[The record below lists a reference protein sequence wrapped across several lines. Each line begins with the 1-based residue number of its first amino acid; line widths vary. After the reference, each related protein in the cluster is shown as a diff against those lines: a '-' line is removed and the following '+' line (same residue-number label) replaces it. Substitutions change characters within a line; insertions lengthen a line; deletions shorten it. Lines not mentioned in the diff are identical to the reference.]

1 MILETVI
8 FLVAIVGIILT
19 YVCFLNVYEN
29 EYLNSNYLITNSKNK
44 KGENKNI
51 QLIIKMNGYS
61 KYEKEYIIN
70 KIMYGKFDNIEDF
83 IDTIEITD
91 E

>member
-19 YVCFLNVYEN
+19 YVCFLDVYEN

-44 KGENKNI
+44 KRENKNI

>member
-19 YVCFLNVYEN
+19 YFCFLNVYEN

-70 KIMYGKFDNIEDF
+70 KIMYGKFDNIEGF

>member
-19 YVCFLNVYEN
+19 YFCFLNVYEN

>member
-19 YVCFLNVYEN
+19 YVCFLDVYEN

-61 KYEKEYIIN
+61 KYKKEYIIN

>member
-19 YVCFLNVYEN
+19 YVCFLDVYEN

>member
-19 YVCFLNVYEN
+19 YVCFLDVYEN

-44 KGENKNI
+44 KVENKNI

>member
-19 YVCFLNVYEN
+19 YFCFLNVYEN

-44 KGENKNI
+44 KVENKNI

>member
-8 FLVAIVGIILT
+8 FLVSIIGIILT
-19 YVCFLNVYEN
+19 YVCFLDVYEN

>member
-19 YVCFLNVYEN
+19 YVCFLDVYEN

-83 IDTIEITD
+83 IDTIEIID